1 MKGDTLD
8 CIMSLRMIVKNE
20 GKIGVI
26 KLRKLIRHFICFQ
39 ETFHPHLPSPHLY
52 TQHVLAYM
60 SYFISKVPQNCTL
73 LLVLFVSYKTSG
85 ICCQGGDETL
95 VKRKLLPSLILICL
109 GHVENRSSESSN
121 EKNFLASIQILV
133 GLTEN
138 KEEETKDFDQ
148 S

>member
-1 MKGDTLD
+1 M
-8 CIMSLRMIVKNE
+8 
-20 GKIGVI
+20 
-26 KLRKLIRHFICFQ
+26 
-39 ETFHPHLPSPHLY
+39 
-52 TQHVLAYM
+52 
-60 SYFISKVPQNCTL
+60 
-73 LLVLFVSYKTSG
+73 LFVSYKTSG

-121 EKNFLASIQILV
+121 EKNLLASIQILV

-138 KEEETKDFDQ
+138 KEETKDFDQ